1 MKASRSSGFFTGLL
15 LVSVLTGGALGI
27 LVGRSHDEGRER
39 NPGEERSL
47 QAEIERR
54 ELLQAEERRAILAAL
69 ERIES
74 GLAARERIAVASEN
88 VHADVP
94 RTAPVGSELDVA
106 RELAELR
113 AAIEA
118 LDRARGM
125 AELQALD
132 RELGRDRSTGVVFSL
147 SEVASMDREQLARG
161 VRWRSFEEI
170 QSMFGAPAR
179 SIAQGTQLTW
189 EFDCPGGEMLGVR
202 FVDGRAV
209 DAWD

>member
-1 MKASRSSGFFTGLL
+1 M
-15 LVSVLTGGALGI
+15 
-27 LVGRSHDEGRER
+27 
-39 NPGEERSL
+39 
-47 QAEIERR
+47 
-54 ELLQAEERRAILAAL
+54 
-69 ERIES
+69 
-74 GLAARERIAVASEN
+74 AREVA
-88 VHADVP
+88 D
-94 RTAPVGSELDVA
+94 
-106 RELAELR
+106 LR

-170 QSMFGAPAR
+170 QRMFGAPAR
-179 SIAQGTQLTW
+179 SIAQGTQLVW
-189 EFDCPGGEMLGVR
+189 EFDCPGGGMLGVR

-209 DAWD
+209 DAWN